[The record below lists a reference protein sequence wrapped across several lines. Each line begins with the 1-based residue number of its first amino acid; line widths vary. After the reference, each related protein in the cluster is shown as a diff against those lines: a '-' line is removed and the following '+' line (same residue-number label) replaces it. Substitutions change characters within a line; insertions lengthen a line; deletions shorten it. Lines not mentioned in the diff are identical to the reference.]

1 MTIKTPGESNE
12 LSRPQ
17 VARDDLGTV
26 IIALSV
32 LVHRMWPIDERTAPQ
47 FIDYDS
53 EVYIDSETRRIYEN
67 PN

>member
-17 VARDDLGTV
+17 VERDDLGTV